1 MIMHQSIHA
10 IHNRESGVALAVS
23 LILLVVVTL
32 LSITAMRSANMDTK
46 IAINHQHKQLAFE
59 AAENAFAKLTTLR
72 ASQMSQ
78 LNIPGTVGTTTQSTD
93 FVPTDSNAH
102 NSADLELKLIEI
114 SSPGQYKFSG
124 FGLNI
129 VTVIYQA
136 DAIGEVD
143 GTNATAHNRMG
154 VALIRE

>member
-1 MIMHQSIHA
+1 MYRSVHVIHK
-10 IHNRESGVALAVS
+10 RESGVALAIS
-23 LILLVVVTL
+23 LMLLVIITL
-32 LSITAMRSANMDTK
+32 LSITAMRSANLDTK
-46 IAINHQHKQLAFE
+46 IAINHQHKQLAFQ
-59 AAENAFAKLTTLR
+59 AAENAFAKLTTLP

-78 LNIPGTVGTTTQSTD
+78 LNIPGTVGATTRTTD
-93 FVPTDSNAH
+93 FVPTDPNAH
-102 NSADLELKLIEI
+102 NSADLDLQLIEI

-136 DAIGEVD
+136 DAMGEVD